1 MSEEPTKRRWPWIV
15 ALVGGG
21 VLGYGVAEV
30 ATPDTDLVSMAAAR
44 HFWAAMGPPSDSDYF
59 FTSPGFGGAAAV
71 LAATLAYRAAMKTRA
86 DTKRQAEADR
96 LNALDDRDD
105 DRWWELYRMIYE
117 DAPGLGQ
124 NGVTLALEGLE
135 EIAQTEEQHRFLVIL
150 SERLLP
156 TDPRWPR
163 NRRGS
168 TRRDRRSNEREEDP
182 S

>member
-1 MSEEPTKRRWPWIV
+1 MSEEQPKRRWPWIV
-15 ALVGGG
+15 ALFGGG
-21 VLGYGVAEV
+21 VLGYGGAEL
-30 ATPDTDLVSMAAAR
+30 ATPDIDLVSCAAAR
-44 HFWAAMGPPSDSDYF
+44 HFWAAMGPPPDSAYF

-71 LAATLAYRAAMKTRA
+71 LAATLAYLAAMKTREDA
-86 DTKRQAEADR
+86 KRQAEADR

-105 DRWWELYRMIYE
+105 DRWWELYQMIYE

-135 EIAQTEEQHRFLVIL
+135 DIAQTEEQQRFLVIL

-163 NRRGS
+163 SRRGP
-168 TRRDRRSNEREEDP
+168 TRQVRRSSEREEDP